1 MKQVKI
7 REAASIMQGSGRV
20 HKPAISRPSGTLA
33 SSLGEVKGSWAL
45 ELESTNKA
53 QLSSS
58 TLSELTVSLVSL
70 YLSFPFRNMST

>member
-7 REAASIMQGSGRV
+7 REAASIMQVSGRV

-45 ELESTNKA
+45 EPESTNKA